1 MKPATL
7 AARHRGMLA
16 AALWTNATV
25 HFSDAK
31 LPALCHT
38 QSSTFQK
45 YNSTIGFI
53 SDLPSAPLIIDHIAS
68 PEV

>member
-7 AARHRGMLA
+7 AARHQRMLA
-16 AALWTNATV
+16 LASWMNAAV
-25 HFSDAK
+25 FFPDAK
-31 LPALCHT
+31 TAGFVSCTRH
-38 QSSTFQK
+38 TFQK

-53 SDLPSAPLIIDHIAS
+53 SDLPSAPLIIDQIAS